1 MRKKT
6 KAALMAMLLV
16 FSTLAVFMT
25 NIERVS
31 AASVVLKLHYHRE
44 DGAYDG
50 WDVWLWA
57 EGHDGAG
64 YPFVE
69 ENGEMVATMEVEPGT
84 TTVGFIVRTQDWTKD
99 VDEDQFIDISEMMSG
114 TVHIYVESGVEGYTK
129 EYGEDAV
136 RGIRLKTARYNGD
149 KTVTINMTGE
159 IEGDYTDSF
168 AVTSRQ
174 GEFEV
179 TDVKYIMNP

>member
-50 WDVWLWA
+50 WDVWL
-57 EGHDGAG
+57 
-64 YPFVE
+64 
-69 ENGEMVATMEVEPGT
+69 
-84 TTVGFIVRTQDWTKD
+84 
-99 VDEDQFIDISEMMSG
+99 
-114 TVHIYVESGVEGYTK
+114 
-129 EYGEDAV
+129 
-136 RGIRLKTARYNGD
+136 
-149 KTVTINMTGE
+149 
-159 IEGDYTDSF
+159 
-168 AVTSRQ
+168 
-174 GEFEV
+174 
-179 TDVKYIMNP
+179 